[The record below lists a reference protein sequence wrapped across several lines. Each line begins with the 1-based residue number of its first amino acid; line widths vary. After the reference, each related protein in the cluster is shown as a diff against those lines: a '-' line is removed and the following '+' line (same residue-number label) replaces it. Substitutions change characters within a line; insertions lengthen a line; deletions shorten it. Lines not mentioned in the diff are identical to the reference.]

1 MSVTDDQ
8 DSKPDSVVSPAKKQD
23 PVLLHQEIKQ
33 ENVSGKKK
41 VSAKKQ
47 KVDNGENTDC
57 GLAQINVTI
66 RPFCHPHFSFSFF
79 GKETH
84 RRITLNLKKQEF
96 QVGNIVQTEILFLFY
111 EHLVPLNI
119 G

>member
-8 DSKPDSVVSPAKKQD
+8 DSKTDSVVSPAKKQD

-57 GLAQINVTI
+57 DLVQINLTI

-79 GKETH
+79 GK
-84 RRITLNLKKQEF
+84 
-96 QVGNIVQTEILFLFY
+96 
-111 EHLVPLNI
+111 
-119 G
+119 

>member
-8 DSKPDSVVSPAKKQD
+8 DTKTDSVVSPTKKQD
-23 PVLLHQEIKQ
+23 QVLLHQEIKQ

-57 GLAQINVTI
+57 DFLVQINLTI
-66 RPFCHPHFSFSFF
+66 KPF
-79 GKETH
+79 
-84 RRITLNLKKQEF
+84 
-96 QVGNIVQTEILFLFY
+96 
-111 EHLVPLNI
+111 
-119 G
+119 

>member
-8 DSKPDSVVSPAKKQD
+8 DTKTDSVVSPTKKQD
-23 PVLLHQEIKQ
+23 QVLLHQEIKQ

-57 GLAQINVTI
+57 DLLVQINLLI
-66 RPFCHPHFSFSFF
+66 KPFCHPYFSPSSF
-79 GKETH
+79 GK
-84 RRITLNLKKQEF
+84 RNS
-96 QVGNIVQTEILFLFY
+96 
-111 EHLVPLNI
+111 
-119 G
+119 

>member
-8 DSKPDSVVSPAKKQD
+8 DPKSDSVVSPAKKQD

-47 KVDNGENTDC
+47 KVDNGENTDSD
-57 GLAQINVTI
+57 LVQINLTVK
-66 RPFCHPHFSFSFF
+66 PFCHPYFSFSSF
-79 GKETH
+79 GKETR
-84 RRITLNLKKQEF
+84 RRIT
-96 QVGNIVQTEILFLFY
+96 
-111 EHLVPLNI
+111 PLI
-119 G
+119 